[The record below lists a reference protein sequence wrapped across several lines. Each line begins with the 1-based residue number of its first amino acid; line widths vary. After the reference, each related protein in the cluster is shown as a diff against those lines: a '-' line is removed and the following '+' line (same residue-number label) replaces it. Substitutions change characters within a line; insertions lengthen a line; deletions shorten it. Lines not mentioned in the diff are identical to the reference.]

1 MQVHH
6 AVEKLMVVLHVIQ
19 EQPIMEELKFHFR
32 ICPFLEQLQLTI
44 RLLTHYICLKPL
56 LSSGGPGVKVTVIC
70 GGICAR

>member
-1 MQVHH
+1 MQVHR
-6 AVEKLMVVLHVIQ
+6 AVETLMVVLHVIQ
-19 EQPIMEELKFHFR
+19 EQLIMEEFYFV

-56 LSSGGPGVKVTVIC
+56 LSNGGPGVKVTVIC